1 MKSLLRAVV
10 ALVVLAGP
18 AYAQTITGNWQG
30 VLQAGRDLRIVI
42 TITEADGGVRGVMY
56 SIDQSPQGVPA
67 TITVQGST
75 VRMAM
80 TGIGGAFEG
89 TLDR

>member
-18 AYAQTITGNWQG
+18 ASAQTITGNWQG

-56 SIDQSPQGVPA
+56 LHRPEPA
-67 TITVQGST
+67 G
-75 VRMAM
+75 RARDHHRP
-80 TGIGGAFEG
+80 GLDGADG
-89 TLDR
+89 DDGHRRRLRRDAHR